1 MRKLLRSVVS
11 TVVLAFAAYAFVKV
25 PIGRRTGLGH
35 LEAILKTKAVAEAA
49 ADAKQA
55 ALETGRQILPHD
67 GLPKISSNDGAK
79 PASSGAK
86 GAP

>member
-11 TVVLAFAAYAFVKV
+11 AVVLAFAAYAFVKV

-35 LEAILKTKAVAEAA
+35 LKAIVKTKAFTEAA
-49 ADAKQA
+49 DDAKHA
-55 ALETGRQILPHD
+55 ALETGKEILPHAA
-67 GLPKISSNDGAK
+67 LPNVPGNDATK
-79 PASSGAK
+79 PAGSR